1 MAKMTLDELVSQLR
15 AAFGG
20 ELRAVV
26 LYGSA
31 AAGEHLPRKSD
42 YNVLVLVE
50 SLAANRLMAASA
62 AAKAWSDAGNPAPL
76 MLTTSEWEHH
86 ADVFPMEYA
95 DVLERNKTLFG
106 ELPTNVRVDH
116 EHLRLQLEHEAMGTL
131 LQLRRAALAAGT
143 DGKAQLEL
151 LESVSSTVM
160 VILRAVLR
168 LAKQAPPTDN
178 VQLSE
183 QVAALSGADA
193 APFVRV
199 IRHKRGEA
207 AAAIRPGD
215 AGGVLA
221 AYLASMDSLVRY
233 LDQKAGRRS

>member
-1 MAKMTLDELVSQLR
+1 MAKMTLDDLVSQLQ
-15 AAFGG
+15 AAFGA

-31 AAGEHLPRKSD
+31 AAGERLPRSD
-42 YNVLVLVE
+42 YNVLVLVD
-50 SLAANRLMAASA
+50 SLEASWLIAASA
-62 AAKAWSDAGNPAPL
+62 TSKVWSEAGNPPPL
-76 MLTTSEWEHH
+76 MLTTAEWESHG
-86 ADVFPMEYA
+86 DVFPMEYA
-95 DVLERNKTLFG
+95 DVLERNKVLHGT
-106 ELPTNVRVDH
+106 LPTNVRVDN

-131 LQLRRAALAAGT
+131 LQLRRATLAAGN
-143 DGKAQLEL
+143 DGKEQLAL

-168 LAKQAPPTDN
+168 LAKQSPPTDN

-183 QVAALSGADA
+183 QAASLTGTDT

-199 IRHKRGEA
+199 VRHKRGEA
-207 AAAIRPGD
+207 PAGIRPAD
-215 AGGVLA
+215 AGSVLG
-221 AYLASMDSLVRY
+221 AYLASMQSLVRY

>member
-15 AAFGG
+15 AAFGA

-31 AAGEHLPRKSD
+31 AAGEHLPKKSD
-42 YNVLVLVE
+42 TNVLVLVE
-50 SLAANRLMAASA
+50 SLDANRLLAASA
-62 AAKAWSDAGNPAPL
+62 TAKAWSDAGNPAPL
-76 MLTTSEWEHH
+76 MLTTSEWQSH

-95 DVLERNKTLFG
+95 DVLERNRTLFG
-106 ELPTNVRVDH
+106 ELPANVRVDH

-143 DGKAQLEL
+143 DGKSQLEL

-168 LAKQAPPTDN
+168 LTKQVPPTDN

-183 QVAALSGADA
+183 QVAALTGADA
-193 APFVRV
+193 TPFVRV
-199 IRHKRGEA
+199 IRHKRGESSA
-207 AAAIRPGD
+207 GIRPAE
-215 AGGVLA
+215 AGAL
-221 AYLASMDSLVRY
+221 LASYLTSMQALVKY